1 MTDDAMVRPEL
12 ISLEPDA
19 RQRVLQQV
27 TAKGGHCESCGATDF
42 DVGDALYLGFLF
54 LDEDDDAYLVALT
67 CRNPGLRAAP
77 HGNQAARQGLFR
89 SDRVLYFRPRCLRS
103 KLTRRGVPL
112 ARRVVEHRAGECE
125 SLNQVGDRTEIRRTT
140 TEIGVGRPR
149 RAIQAN
155 CSAPTAAAARQ
166 GRCPI

>member
-12 ISLEPDA
+12 ISLEPAA

-67 CRNPGLRAAP
+67 CRNPGCAQPRTAIKLRDKDFFDQTESSTSGQGACAA
-77 HGNQAARQGLFR
+77 
-89 SDRVLYFRPRCLRS
+89 S
-103 KLTRRGVPL
+103 
-112 ARRVVEHRAGECE
+112 
-125 SLNQVGDRTEIRRTT
+125 
-140 TEIGVGRPR
+140 
-149 RAIQAN
+149 
-155 CSAPTAAAARQ
+155 
-166 GRCPI
+166 